1 MPKNQICVI
10 PVWFSSIYTPHI
22 FFNIVMMFVRRR
34 GKFVCARIYTL
45 LSDFYYM
52 HISMLLF
59 LGPEHGNLPR
69 EREKKVSRERE
80 RSKCDDIV
88 VLVMPYDAC
97 CVRAITR

>member
-1 MPKNQICVI
+1 MCNSGV
-10 PVWFSSIYTPHI
+10 VFLHI
-22 FFNIVMMFVRRR
+22 HATYFFNIVMMFVRRR

-80 RSKCDDIV
+80 VNAVILWC
-88 VLVMPYDAC
+88 
-97 CVRAITR
+97 